1 MTGDLYRLH
10 DMHPGLVSD
19 VDPFRKQTEV
29 LIYFLDDGDNLVP
42 RERTEPSGKI
52 QDPSRSLLFGLL
64 PPYRR
69 PSGPLRGAVVELTAG
84 LMGH

>member
-29 LIYFLDDGDNLVP
+29 LIYFLDDGIIWFHENVP
-42 RERTEPSGKI
+42 NRAEKFRTLAGVSSSASCRRI
-52 QDPSRSLLFGLL
+52 VALRVLFE
-64 PPYRR
+64 
-69 PSGPLRGAVVELTAG
+69 ELKWS
-84 LMGH
+84 